1 MELKVTRN
9 FSFSKI
15 LDKSGQF
22 IKDVTGETAEVVAET
37 ATKFINDNKVRPD
50 ILPSTKKIKRAKGA
64 PTPDTPLKD
73 TGNLVNTMRVVKDG
87 LEIADYYIYHQ
98 EGIGV
103 RRRRFLPFTKDME
116 NFTPGM
122 EKFNEKINSR
132 FAERIRKA
140 MKTSKKIL

>member
-15 LDKSGQF
+15 LDKSGQI
-22 IKDVTGETAEVVAET
+22 IKDVTGETAEVIAET
-37 ATKFINDNKVRPD
+37 STKLINTKKVRPD
-50 ILPSTKKIKRAKGA
+50 ILPSTKRIKRAKGS

-87 LEIADYYIYHQ
+87 LEIADYYVYHQ

-103 RRRRFLPFTKDME
+103 RRRKFLPFTKDME
-116 NFTPGM
+116 NFTPEM
-122 EKFNEKINSR
+122 QKFNKKINSR

-140 MKTSKKIL
+140 MKTGRKTL

>member
-15 LDKSGQF
+15 LDKSGQI
-22 IKDVTGETAEVVAET
+22 IKDVTGETAEVIAET
-37 ATKFINDNKVRPD
+37 STKFINTKKVKPD
-50 ILPSTKKIKRAKGA
+50 RLTSTKRIKKAKGS

-87 LEIADYYIYHQ
+87 LEIADYYVYHQ

-103 RRRRFLPFTKDME
+103 RRRKFLPFTKDME
-116 NFTPGM
+116 KFTPEM
-122 EKFNEKINSR
+122 EKFNKKINSR

-140 MKTSKKIL
+140 MKTGKKTL